1 MMMAILGILLMGIAL
16 FLTPLGIP
24 GLWIM
29 VGVLALG
36 AILGDVGVFVLIVC
50 LALALGAEILEFF
63 IVQKLNVRYGGSR
76 LAFWGAI
83 FGGVFGVVIGMPIPI
98 LGSLIAGFLGSFAGA
113 MAATLYETKRF
124 DSAARVGWGVLI
136 GRVWA
141 AATKVAAG
149 IVIFVLGSAALLTDV
164 M

>member
-1 MMMAILGILLMGIAL
+1 MLSILGILIMGVAL

-29 VGVLALG
+29 VGVLAIG
-36 AILGDVGVFVLIVC
+36 AVAGDVGVLIILAC
-50 LALALGAEILEFF
+50 AGLALAAEILEFL

-83 FGGVFGVVIGMPIPI
+83 FGGVIGVIVGMPIPI

-136 GRVWA
+136 GRMWA
-141 AATKVAAG
+141 AATKVSAG
-149 IVIFVLGSAALLTDV
+149 IVIFVLGSAALLL
-164 M
+164 

>member
-1 MMMAILGILLMGIAL
+1 MAIVGILVMGLAL

-29 VGVLALG
+29 VGVLAIG
-36 AILGDVGVFVLIVC
+36 AFTGNVGVFVILTC
-50 LALALGAEILEFF
+50 LLLALGAEILEFF
-63 IVQKLNVRYGGSR
+63 IVRKLNVRYGGSR

-83 FGGVFGVVIGMPIPI
+83 FGGVAGVVIGMPIPVI
-98 LGSLIAGFLGSFAGA
+98 GSLIAGFLGTFAGA
-113 MAATLYETKRF
+113 MAATLYETRRF
-124 DSAARVGWGVLI
+124 DSAARVGWGVLL

-149 IVIFVLGSAALLTDV
+149 IVIFVLGSTALLV
-164 M
+164 

>member
-1 MMMAILGILLMGIAL
+1 MLPIIGILVMGVAL

-29 VGVLALG
+29 VGVVAIG
-36 AILGDVGVFVLIVC
+36 AIAGDVSVLIIATC
-50 LALALGAEILEFF
+50 LALALAAEVLEFV
-63 IVQKLNVRYGGSR
+63 IVKKLNVRYGGSR

-83 FGGVFGVVIGMPIPI
+83 FGGVIGVVLGMPIPI
-98 LGSLIAGFLGSFAGA
+98 IGSLIAGFLGSFAGA

-124 DSAARVGWGVLI
+124 DSAARVGWGVLL
-136 GRVWA
+136 GRMWA

-149 IVIFVLGSAALLTDV
+149 IMIFVLGSAALLL
-164 M
+164 